1 MKELYESNNDF
12 KKYVDKYCIKH
23 KIDRETAFEHSVIR
37 NAFEYYKHA
46 NDGKISVT
54 ETNAGCGGASAD
66 MGECK

>member
-12 KKYVDKYCIKH
+12 KQYVDKYCVKH

-37 NAFEYYKHA
+37 NAFDYYKHV

-54 ETNAGCGGASAD
+54 EIVAGCGAASGGD
-66 MGECK
+66 CK